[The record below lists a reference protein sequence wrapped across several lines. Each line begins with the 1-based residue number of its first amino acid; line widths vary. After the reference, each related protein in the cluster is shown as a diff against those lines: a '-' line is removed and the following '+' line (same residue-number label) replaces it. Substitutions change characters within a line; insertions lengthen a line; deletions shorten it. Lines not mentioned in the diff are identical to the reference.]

1 MLSFDT
7 ALSNALKPGNTTAFW
22 VLKLYYNDDTS
33 ASNFIGVSD
42 SHRIDGTDIYN
53 GLVSSW
59 GNYHQ
64 SLNFFDFST
73 STGNMTI
80 KLINTK
86 GSISKTQ
93 PVYEDDFSTGVGL
106 TEDVGTTESATIGV
120 SDATNLSVGDY
131 IEINSE
137 VMLITA
143 ISSNDITV
151 TRHIFNPDPAAT
163 THSNRDL
170 LYYHTDN
177 RFSDLLRSFNF
188 ANRKWELFMNTSQA
202 GTYDAAA
209 RMIGT
214 GVISG
219 NIDYD
224 TRFITF
230 ILLDMSSKY
239 YSTIP
244 RTTVNT
250 TDHPNAPDTNF
261 SKPVPISYGD
271 FWEKEDIGTIL
282 TTNFDRF
289 HQFYKG
295 TFPAIVT
302 NEWDATNA
310 RIEASCDIL
319 SMTTLDAD
327 NIYGRFKNRYGQC
340 ETTTKDQPSAKITA
354 TGDDWRL
361 YVPLQSH
368 ATYASGGATEW
379 SNYANTINGEFD
391 GSYVNF
397 TGTGD
402 SVKHIGWRIPKVE
415 KLGTLTSVHLI
426 MSLSNG
432 TGTIEVDF
440 SATSAATA
448 GAAPLGS
455 ALVGA
460 GDSMSD
466 ANGEQS
472 VNISGL
478 YGGTDAAEWDL
489 EDEIFLV
496 LDDTGG
502 TGGHSIRIYEI
513 GLMIEFK
520 QEDGFEMSFA
530 QIQEYNTTR
539 AVDVNYGKSD
549 SAGTIINQKRTL
561 VSSRNAT
568 VPAISSYLFYN
579 GKGRKSGAWIDT
591 NTAGDA
597 RVNGLNKGNVIES
610 PIYIIEDILRT
621 ECGTIKKGAATSTAG
636 DDLVDSGGG
645 FTTDMVGQTAYY
657 LTDGTSAFITARES
671 ATVLSVGADIFED
684 EENYYICGLT
694 DDEIDTTTFDAAGNT
709 ASSAGDVYNAL
720 GGAASTS
727 EWAFAQAKFTGA
739 QDLIYR
745 ISRQCGAYVFISGN
759 GKVKI
764 KVLKRSGHS
773 EDREVDFNDIDL
785 KEIKLTS
792 LNNVRN
798 NFIVNYNKDYGADQ
812 YRDTVTASDSTSQGS
827 GSTGYNQEL
836 TLELDADVVSSA
848 TATQIADMYK
858 AFFKDRHI
866 KMSFNCL
873 RPSYNDLEITDI
885 IKFTNWDTNIKIY
898 GKAMGTDYYIVQD
911 ISKSVNGC
919 SVTAIKVS

>member
-379 SNYANTINGEFD
+379 SNYANTCLL
-391 GSYVNF
+391 Y
-397 TGTGD
+397 
-402 SVKHIGWRIPKVE
+402 
-415 KLGTLTSVHLI
+415 TS
-426 MSLSNG
+426 
-432 TGTIEVDF
+432 
-440 SATSAATA
+440 
-448 GAAPLGS
+448 P
-455 ALVGA
+455 
-460 GDSMSD
+460 
-466 ANGEQS
+466 
-472 VNISGL
+472 
-478 YGGTDAAEWDL
+478 
-489 EDEIFLV
+489 
-496 LDDTGG
+496 
-502 TGGHSIRIYEI
+502 
-513 GLMIEFK
+513 
-520 QEDGFEMSFA
+520 
-530 QIQEYNTTR
+530 
-539 AVDVNYGKSD
+539 
-549 SAGTIINQKRTL
+549 
-561 VSSRNAT
+561 
-568 VPAISSYLFYN
+568 
-579 GKGRKSGAWIDT
+579 
-591 NTAGDA
+591 
-597 RVNGLNKGNVIES
+597 S
-610 PIYIIEDILRT
+610 P
-621 ECGTIKKGAATSTAG
+621 
-636 DDLVDSGGG
+636 
-645 FTTDMVGQTAYY
+645 
-657 LTDGTSAFITARES
+657 
-671 ATVLSVGADIFED
+671 
-684 EENYYICGLT
+684 
-694 DDEIDTTTFDAAGNT
+694 
-709 ASSAGDVYNAL
+709 
-720 GGAASTS
+720 
-727 EWAFAQAKFTGA
+727 
-739 QDLIYR
+739 
-745 ISRQCGAYVFISGN
+745 
-759 GKVKI
+759 
-764 KVLKRSGHS
+764 
-773 EDREVDFNDIDL
+773 
-785 KEIKLTS
+785 
-792 LNNVRN
+792 
-798 NFIVNYNKDYGADQ
+798 
-812 YRDTVTASDSTSQGS
+812 RD
-827 GSTGYNQEL
+827 
-836 TLELDADVVSSA
+836 
-848 TATQIADMYK
+848 
-858 AFFKDRHI
+858 
-866 KMSFNCL
+866 
-873 RPSYNDLEITDI
+873 
-885 IKFTNWDTNIKIY
+885 
-898 GKAMGTDYYIVQD
+898 
-911 ISKSVNGC
+911 
-919 SVTAIKVS
+919 